1 MTNKNFMHQLSIVNG
16 DFKPEF
22 LLQETLIDIFKDTV
36 SKNPDKNALIFNET
50 SITYRQLDL
59 FSDALAYKLQCVEV
73 KHGDSCIVWWPRS
86 IELHV
91 AILAILK
98 CGATYVPIDFE
109 MPEERVAAVMKDINA
124 NVLITPNEFLETC
137 NIVNEIKFKK
147 EDAALYKPV
156 VSQPKDDAYI
166 LFTSGSTGKPKGIP
180 ITQKNICSFIRSEN
194 DLLEIK
200 NTDKVYQGI
209 SVSFD
214 MWCEETWI
222 SYLVGATLWI
232 ADVITSKSIDELSN
246 VLEKEQITVLH
257 TVPSLLAV
265 MEDADLPLLR
275 LINAGGEA
283 CTMQVLNKWAVG
295 NRLFFNTYGPTET
308 TVSASAAFLKK
319 GDKITIGKPLANYAL
334 AVVNEAM
341 QPLSVGEQGELVISG
356 SGVGRGYIHLDKL
369 TKEKFISKNTEL
381 REMPGEIIYRTGDA
395 VYLDENLDV
404 HFVGRID
411 DQIKLRGYRIELG
424 EIETLLN
431 DYEGV
436 QQAAVALKKDSNNQD
451 QLTGYV
457 VMQKN
462 ISLNETII
470 KEKLSQKLPDYMIPL
485 AIVTLSEL
493 PRLSSGKID
502 RKKLPIPESYLK
514 QISSFETVINATDTT
529 EQKVIKLLSQV
540 FTKPD
545 INIAQDFFN
554 DLGGHSLLAA
564 SFVSKMR
571 KEGGI
576 KNASLKDIYLNRP
589 LSALINKWD
598 KIEVA
603 YDKKVK
609 EPFKKIPP
617 LRYYICALAQS
628 ISLVFIYGLLALQ
641 IFIPYLSY
649 YFMQLEYE
657 NHLKSILTSIVTFCV
672 LPPLF
677 TGIGIAAKWLI
688 IGKYKEGEYP
698 LWGTYFFKWWLV
710 KSIQKLVPTQFLN
723 GTPLFATYLK
733 WMGTKVAPDAQL
745 SAFTIG
751 AEDLLF
757 IDEDVSISSSVVI
770 NNAVIENGMFKL
782 SKVIIGK
789 HAYIGTSA
797 VVGGNTEIKEWGE
810 LQDLSFLQEGK
821 TINYAEVFA
830 GSPAKLSFTRTQ
842 KDFIEPLPIS
852 SKRRKQFSTVF
863 SFMLVLFPFFILLP
877 LLPTIIT
884 LSELDSNASAY
895 NFNYII
901 YTPILSIIYIVLF
914 VMESIFISRILQKDL
929 KPGSYP
935 IYSKF
940 YIRKWLVDQMNSLS
954 LIVLHPIFA
963 TVYVSA
969 YFRALGAKIGKNT
982 EISTASSVTHGL
994 LEIGSG
1000 SFIADA
1006 VTLGEADVRGQRL
1019 ILENTKIADNSFV
1032 GNSALIPQGYSLDS
1046 NMLIGV
1052 LSVPPNAEQINNADS
1067 HDWFGS
1073 PAIALPKRQRTDFDA
1088 SVTLNPSKKLLIARY
1103 SVEFFRIIFPQTII
1117 LISSI
1122 FFIAYTSDLLDEE
1135 SLFLIIIK
1143 TPFYYL
1149 AFMGLPLFLITVIL
1163 KWTIVGK
1170 YKSVKYPMW
1179 NYKVWLSEFITS
1191 TYEALVVPFFF
1202 EYLIGTPWLPFFLK
1216 FFGVKTGRRIFLNT
1230 TDVTE
1235 FDMVT
1240 IGDDVAMNAECGP
1253 QTHLFEDRV
1262 MKIGA
1267 IKFGNRV
1274 SLGSRAIVL
1283 YDSEIGDDVLIEPL
1297 SLIMKGET
1305 IPQNTRWGGSPVSE
1319 V

>member
-1 MTNKNFMHQLSIVNG
+1 MHQLSIVNG
-16 DFKPEF
+16 DYKPEF
-22 LLQETLIDIFKDTV
+22 LLHETLIDIFEDTL
-36 SKNPDKNALIFNET
+36 SNNQDKTALIFNDT
-50 SITYRQLDL
+50 FITYQQLDL
-59 FSDALAYKLQCVEV
+59 FSDALAYKLQCAEV
-73 KHGDSCIVWWPRS
+73 KPGDACIVWWPRS

-124 NVLITPNEFLETC
+124 KMLMTPNNFTETC
-137 NIVNEIKFKK
+137 NIVNEIIFKK
-147 EDAALYKPV
+147 EDAVSYKPV
-156 VSQPKDDAYI
+156 QLQPEDDAYI

-194 DLLEIK
+194 DLLGIK
-200 NTDKVYQGI
+200 NADKVYQGI

-232 ADVITSKSIDELSN
+232 ADAITSKSIDELSN
-246 VLEKEQITVLH
+246 VLGKEKITVLH

-283 CTMQVLNKWAVG
+283 CTAQALNKWADG
-295 NRLFFNTYGPTET
+295 HRLFFNSYGPTET
-308 TVSASAAFLKK
+308 TVSASAALLKK

-334 AVVNEAM
+334 AVVNDNME
-341 QPLSVGEQGELVISG
+341 PLPIGEQGELVISG
-356 SGVGRGYIHLDKL
+356 SGVGRGYINLEKL
-369 TKEKFISKNTEL
+369 THEKFILKNTSLEK
-381 REMPGEIIYRTGDA
+381 MPGQIIYRTGDA
-395 VYLDENLDV
+395 VYMDENLDV
-404 HFVGRID
+404 HFIGRID

-436 QQAAVALKKDSNNQD
+436 QQAAVAVKKDSNNQD

-462 ISLNETII
+462 IAVNEIAV
-470 KEKLSQKLPDYMIPL
+470 KEKLSQKLPVYMIPL
-485 AIVTLSEL
+485 AIVALDEL

-502 RKKLPIPESYLK
+502 RKKLPTPESYLK
-514 QISSFETVINATDTT
+514 QISSFETEINVTDTT
-529 EQKVIKLLSQV
+529 EQKVIKLLSEV
-540 FTKPD
+540 FAKPD
-545 INIAQDFFN
+545 INILQDFFN

-598 KIEVA
+598 KTEFA
-603 YDKKVK
+603 EDKKPK
-609 EPFKKIPP
+609 ESFKKIPL
-617 LRYYICALAQS
+617 LRYYLCGLAQS
-628 ISLVFIYGLLALQ
+628 ISLLFIYGLLALQ

-657 NHLKSILTSIVTFCV
+657 NHLKSILISIVTFCV

-677 TGIGIAAKWLI
+677 TVIGIGAKWVI

-698 LWGTYFFKWWLV
+698 LWGTYFFRWWLV

-733 WMGTKVAPDAQL
+733 WMGAKVASDAQL

-770 NNAVIENGMFKL
+770 NNAVVENGMFKL
-782 SKVIIGK
+782 SKVAIGK
-789 HAYIGTSA
+789 HAYIGTST
-797 VVGGNTEIKEWGE
+797 VVGGNTAIEDWGE

-821 TINYAEVFA
+821 TIKYAEVFG
-830 GSPAKLSFTRTQ
+830 GSPAKHSFTRTE
-842 KDFIEPLPIS
+842 KDFIQPLPIS
-852 SKRRKQFSTVF
+852 STKRKRFSLIF
-863 SFMLVLFPFFILLP
+863 SLMLILFPVFILLP

-884 LSELDSNASAY
+884 LSELDSNASPY

-901 YTPILSIIYIVLF
+901 YTPILSICYILLF
-914 VMESIFISRILQKDL
+914 VLESIFISRILQKDL
-929 KPGSYP
+929 KAGSYP
-935 IYSKF
+935 IYSRF

-1019 ILENTKIADNSFV
+1019 ILDNTKIADNSFV
-1032 GNSALIPQGYSLDS
+1032 GNSALIPQGYSLGS
-1046 NMLIGV
+1046 NMLIAV
-1052 LSVPPNAEQINNADS
+1052 LSVPPNAEQIKNTES
-1067 HDWFGS
+1067 RDWFGS
-1073 PAIALPKRQRTDFDA
+1073 PAIALPKRQASDFDT
-1088 SVTLNPSKKLLIARY
+1088 SLTLNPSKKLLIARY
-1103 SVEFFRIIFPQTII
+1103 LVEFIRIIFPQTII

-1122 FFIAYTSDLLDEE
+1122 FFIAYTSDLLSDE
-1135 SLFLIIIK
+1135 SLFVIIIK

-1149 AFMGLPLFLITVIL
+1149 AFMGLPLFLITLIL
-1163 KWTIVGK
+1163 KWIIVGK
-1170 YKSVKYPMW
+1170 YKSAKYPMW
-1179 NYKVWLSEFITS
+1179 NYKVWFSEFITS

-1202 EYLIGTPWLPFFLK
+1202 EYLIGTPLLPFFLK
-1216 FFGVKTGRRIFLNT
+1216 FFGVKTGKRIFLNT
-1230 TDVTE
+1230 TDITE

-1267 IKFGNRV
+1267 IKIGDRV
-1274 SLGSRAIVL
+1274 TLGSRAIVL
-1283 YDSEIGDDVLIEPL
+1283 YDSEIGEDVMIEPL

-1305 IPQNTRWGGSPVSE
+1305 IPANTQWGGSPVSE

>member
-1 MTNKNFMHQLSIVNG
+1 MQQLSIVNG
-16 DFKPEF
+16 DYKPEF
-22 LLQETLIDIFKDTV
+22 LLKENLIDIFKNTV
-36 SKNPDKNALIFNET
+36 SRHHDKTALIFNEA
-50 SITYRQLDL
+50 SITYRHLDL
-59 FSDALAYKLQCVEV
+59 FSDSVAYKLQSAGVG
-73 KHGDSCIVWWPRS
+73 HGDVCIVWWPRS

-109 MPEERVAAVMKDINA
+109 MPEERVVAVMEDIHQK
-124 NVLITPNEFLETC
+124 VLFTPNNFSKPCTV
-137 NIVNEIKFKK
+137 INEITFNGVG
-147 EDAALYKPV
+147 ASLYKTV
-156 VSQPKDDAYI
+156 QLQPEDDAYI

-180 ITQKNICSFIRSEN
+180 ISQRNICSFVRSEN
-194 DLLEIK
+194 DLLGIK

-246 VLEKEQITVLH
+246 ILGKEKITVLH

-265 MEDADLPLLR
+265 MEAADLPLLR

-283 CTMQVLNKWAVG
+283 CTTQVLNKWAVG
-295 NRLFFNTYGPTET
+295 DRLFFNTYGPTET
-308 TVSASAAFLKK
+308 TVSASAALLKK
-319 GDKITIGKPLANYAL
+319 GDKITIGKPLPNYAL
-334 AVVNEAM
+334 AVVNENM
-341 QPLSVGEQGELVISG
+341 QPLPIGEQGELIISG
-356 SGVGRGYIHLDKL
+356 SGVGHGYINLDKL
-369 TKEKFISKNTEL
+369 TKEKFIQKNRPL
-381 REMPGEIIYRTGDA
+381 AKMPGEIIYRTGDA
-395 VYLDENLDV
+395 VYMDENMDV

-431 DYEGV
+431 DFEGV
-436 QQAAVALKKDSNNQD
+436 QQAAIALKKDSNNED
-451 QLTGYV
+451 QLTGFV
-457 VMQKN
+457 VMQRN
-462 ISLNETII
+462 LALNESLV

-485 AIVTLSEL
+485 SIIILDEL

-502 RKKLPIPESYLK
+502 RKKLPTPESYLK
-514 QISSFETVINATDTT
+514 QVPTFETDIHFTDTT
-529 EQKVIKLLSQV
+529 EQKVIKLLSNI
-540 FTKPD
+540 FAKAD
-545 INIAQDFFN
+545 IQISQDFFN

-589 LSALINKWD
+589 LSALITKWD
-598 KIEVA
+598 NIESVEN
-603 YDKKVK
+603 KKTK
-609 EPFKKIPP
+609 EPFKKIPA
-617 LRYYICALAQS
+617 LRYYLCGLAQS
-628 ISLVFIYGLLALQ
+628 ISLLLIYGLLALQ
-641 IFIPYLSY
+641 IFIPYLAY

-657 NHLKSILTSIVTFCV
+657 NHLKSILISIVTFCV

-677 TGIGIAAKWLI
+677 TGFGIAAKWII

-698 LWGTYFFKWWLV
+698 LWGTYFFRWWLV
-710 KSIQKLVPTQFLN
+710 KSIQKLIPTQFLN

-733 WMGTKVAPDAQL
+733 WMGAKVASDAQL

-751 AEDLLF
+751 AVDLLF
-757 IDEDVSISSSVVI
+757 INEDVSISSSVVI
-770 NNAVIENGMFKL
+770 NNAVVENGMLKI
-782 SKVIIGK
+782 SKVIVGK

-797 VVGGNTEIKEWGE
+797 VVGGNTEIKDWGE
-810 LQDLSFLQEGK
+810 LQDLSFLQAGK

-830 GSPAKLSFTRTQ
+830 GSPAKLSFTRTEKEFTQ
-842 KDFIEPLPIS
+842 PLPIS
-852 SKRRKQFSTVF
+852 AKRRRQFSTVF
-863 SFMLVLFPFFILLP
+863 SLMLILFPFFILLP
-877 LLPTIIT
+877 LIPTIIT
-884 LSELDSNASAY
+884 LAELDSNASPY
-895 NFNYII
+895 DFNYII
-901 YTPILSIIYIVLF
+901 YTPILSIIYILLF
-914 VMESIFISRILQKDL
+914 VLESIFISRILQKDL
-929 KPGSYP
+929 KAGSYP

-963 TVYVSA
+963 TVYVST

-994 LEIGSG
+994 LDIGSG

-1006 VTLGEADVRGQRL
+1006 VTLGEADVRGQKL
-1019 ILENTKIADNSFV
+1019 VLDNTKIGNNSFV
-1032 GNSALIPQGYSLDS
+1032 GNSALIPQGYTLGS

-1052 LSVPPNAEQINNADS
+1052 LSVPPNNEQIKNVES
-1067 HDWFGS
+1067 IDWFGS
-1073 PAIALPKRQRTDFDA
+1073 PAIALPKRQASDFDA
-1088 SVTLNPSKKLLIARY
+1088 TLTLNPSKKLLIARY
-1103 SVEFFRIIFPQTII
+1103 FVEFIRIVLPQTII

-1122 FFIAYTSDLLDEE
+1122 FFIAYTSDLLSDE
-1135 SLFLIIIK
+1135 SLFSIIIK

-1170 YKSVKYPMW
+1170 YKAAKYPMW
-1179 NYKVWLSEFITS
+1179 NYKVWFSEFITS

-1216 FFGVKTGRRIFLNT
+1216 FFGVKTGKRIFLNT
-1230 TDVTE
+1230 TDITE
-1235 FDMVT
+1235 FDMVI

-1267 IKFGNRV
+1267 IKFGDRV
-1274 SLGSRAIVL
+1274 TLGSRAIVL
-1283 YDSEIGDDVLIEPL
+1283 YDSEIGNDVTIDPL
-1297 SLIMKGET
+1297 SLIMKGEA
-1305 IPQNTRWGGSPVSE
+1305 IPANTQWGGSPVSE